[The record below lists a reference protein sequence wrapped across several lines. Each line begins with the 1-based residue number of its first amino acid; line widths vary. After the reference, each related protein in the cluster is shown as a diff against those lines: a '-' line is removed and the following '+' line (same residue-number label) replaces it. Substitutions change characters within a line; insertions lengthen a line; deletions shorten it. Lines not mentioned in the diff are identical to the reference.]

1 MDQERR
7 QTSVGIKSL
16 GDEGRP
22 GDGSLG
28 LSVVSNVCKGKCH
41 NNNLDGL
48 KEDDSGEAVI
58 IREIKILLGSAR
70 GMPCVGIDLIILAV
84 SEL

>member
-1 MDQERR
+1 MGQERR

-28 LSVVSNVCKGKCH
+28 LSVVSNICKRKCH
-41 NNNLDGL
+41 NNILDGL

-58 IREIKILLGSAR
+58 IRLKFCWGLR
-70 GMPCVGIDLIILAV
+70 GACQVWGLISLF
-84 SEL
+84 

>member
-1 MDQERR
+1 MGPCERR

-28 LSVVSNVCKGKCH
+28 LSVVSTYGW
-41 NNNLDGL
+41 
-48 KEDDSGEAVI
+48 EMS
-58 IREIKILLGSAR
+58 
-70 GMPCVGIDLIILAV
+70 
-84 SEL
+84 